1 MGKLDGKAAIVTG
14 GGGWLGRGIA
24 LALAKEGA
32 KVAIA
37 DINAEAAESVA
48 GDLRKV
54 GGNSIA
60 APCDVASDDQVK
72 KMVGEVAQ
80 QLGPPRILVNAAQS
94 WDMATPTHEGW
105 STIESVTEQQWDAFY
120 QSGMKSTFYCCR
132 AVLPYMK
139 DGGGKIINFGSITAL
154 EGWEG
159 TADYNATKEA
169 VRGFSRTAAREWG
182 KYGINVNV
190 ICPSALTPSKIETA
204 FGKDSQQAIDRR
216 KFIADWTEKLPL
228 RRVGD
233 PEKDIGR
240 TVVFLASEDSDFI
253 TGQTLSVDGGA
264 HMPS

>member
-1 MGKLDGKAAIVTG
+1 MGKLDGKVAIVTG
-14 GGGWLGRGIA
+14 GGGWLGCGIV

-37 DINAEAAESVA
+37 DINEKAAASVA
-48 GDLRKV
+48 EQVRKLGGDSL
-54 GGNSIA
+54 A
-60 APCDVASDDQVK
+60 APCDVADNDQVK
-72 KMVGEVAQ
+72 RMVGEVAG

-120 QSGMKSTFYCCR
+120 QSGMKSTLYCCR

-139 DGGGKIINFGSITAL
+139 DGGGKIVNFGSITGL

-159 TADYNATKEA
+159 TADYNVTKEA

-182 KYGINVNV
+182 KYKINVNV
-190 ICPSALTPSKIETA
+190 ICPSALTPSKIEAA
-204 FGKDSQQAIDRR
+204 FGRDSQQAKGRR
-216 KFIADWTEKLPL
+216 KFIEDWTAKLPL

-233 PEKDIGR
+233 PERDIGR
-240 TVVFLASEDSDFI
+240 AVVFLASEDSDFI
-253 TGQTLSVDGGA
+253 TGQTLNVDGGA